1 MADAGVT
8 KWSLRAEQADVN
20 RLARGFVI
28 SIALHLL
35 FAGTYYTGKQ
45 LHWWDNLSAPE
56 WMRRPKFLTEL
67 LRKPEPQRPQ
77 PETAQVPLVFVEV
90 NPAQAVAEPPRDT
103 QFYSDKS
110 SAAANPDADHET
122 GIPKITGTQEQMI
135 KTEDVPREQFKP
147 LQPAPPVA
155 VQPPA
160 PEPEP
165 PQPPP
170 EEIKTKPTM
179 TPGDLAMA
187 RPDPNPNPNPV
198 KAEPPAEQK
207 RPRTIKEALMR
218 KQLSLRPG
226 EKMKQEGGVRALRP
240 GASFDV
246 KATSFGE
253 YDAAFIDAIAYR
265 WYSLL
270 DKRDYASDSRGKVR
284 LQFVLHQD
292 GRISD
297 MNVAENT
304 AGEMLSLICMMAVQE
319 SAPFV
324 PWPIEMRR
332 VLGESRRIQFTFYYN

>member
-35 FAGTYYTGKQ
+35 FAGTYYTGKRLQ
-45 LHWWDNLSAPE
+45 WWDNLSAPE

-67 LRKPEPQRPQ
+67 FKKPELQ
-77 PETAQVPLVFVEV
+77 PSAPEATQVPLVFVEV
-90 NPAQAVAEPPRDT
+90 NPAQAVAEPPKDT

-110 SAAANPDADHET
+110 STAANPDADRET

-147 LQPAPPVA
+147 LQPTPPVA

-160 PEPEP
+160 PK
-165 PQPPP
+165 PQPQELPQP
-170 EEIKTKPTM
+170 EEKPKPAM
-179 TPGDLAMA
+179 APGNLAMA
-187 RPDPNPNPNPV
+187 RPDPNPI
-198 KAEPPAEQK
+198 KAGGQAEQK
-207 RPRTIKEALMR
+207 RPRTIKEALMQ
-218 KQLSLRPG
+218 KQVSLRPG